1 MSLRTGTFYGALLWL
16 LLAGGVSALGRADVA
31 DAAVVQNPS
40 SPGAATQAAGG
51 RSGATESQTSQPG
64 LVNRTDQGPDSH
76 VSRAYTLGIGD
87 IIRINVFE
95 EPQFS
100 GAVVIR
106 PDGKIS
112 LPLVSEVY
120 ISGLTPAATEQL
132 LTLKL
137 AKYVN
142 HPRVTVTVQEIHSRL
157 VYVTGEVLR
166 PGAYALPD
174 TIDVVQLIARAGGV
188 TAYAKKKQVY
198 VLHAGSGLRT
208 KVDYR
213 KVLLGQHVEQN
224 VQLNPGDTVVV
235 P

>member
-1 MSLRTGTFYGALLWL
+1 MSRRRVPCIQVLLWL
-16 LLAGGVSALGRADVA
+16 FLTGTATFDLTNGRMWGQSP
-31 DAAVVQNPS
+31 DAQ
-40 SPGAATQAAGG
+40 GAAAQNGAA
-51 RSGATESQTSQPG
+51 EPQQTAPG
-64 LVNRTDQGPDSH
+64 LMNRSETVRVPRTY
-76 VSRAYTLGIGD
+76 VLGMGD
-87 IIRINVFE
+87 VIRVDVFE
-95 EPQFS
+95 EPQFDGS
-100 GAVVIR
+100 IVVR

-120 ISGLTPAATEQL
+120 VAGLTPVATEQL
-132 LTLKL
+132 LATKL

-142 HPRVTVTVQEIHSRL
+142 HPRVTVTVQEIHSRV

-174 TIDVVQLIARAGGV
+174 TINVVQLIARAGGV
-188 TAYAKKKQVY
+188 TAYAKKKDVY
-198 VLHAGSGLRT
+198 VLHAGTGLRT

-213 KVLLGQHVEQN
+213 KVLLGQHGEEN

>member
-1 MSLRTGTFYGALLWL
+1 V
-16 LLAGGVSALGRADVA
+16 GGLSALDR
-31 DAAVVQNPS
+31 AAVAHAAVIQNAS
-40 SPGAATQAAGG
+40 SPGATTQAAGG
-51 RSGATESQTSQPG
+51 RSGATDGQNSQPG

-76 VSRAYTLGIGD
+76 VPRTYTLGIGD

-95 EPQFS
+95 EPQFN
-100 GAVVIR
+100 GAVVVR

-112 LPLVSEVY
+112 LPLISEVY
-120 ISGLTPAATEQL
+120 VAGLTPAATEQL